1 MVDVLLQWRSLNA
14 FRIIA
19 DYILHP
25 GLAALQFDFSQV
37 RSGAAHGESAIGHA
51 ADGQC
56 YAFMPL
62 TQCRLQSCQE
72 SLLIRRD

>member
-1 MVDVLLQWRSLNA
+1 MVDVLLQWRTLNA

-37 RSGAAHGESAIGHA
+37 RSGAALRCIANIHPAHRPFLFILDFS
-51 ADGQC
+51 
-56 YAFMPL
+56 PL
-62 TQCRLQSCQE
+62 
-72 SLLIRRD
+72 

>member
-1 MVDVLLQWRSLNA
+1 MVDVLLQWRTLNA

-62 TQCRLQSCQE
+62 RNN
-72 SLLIRRD
+72 LL